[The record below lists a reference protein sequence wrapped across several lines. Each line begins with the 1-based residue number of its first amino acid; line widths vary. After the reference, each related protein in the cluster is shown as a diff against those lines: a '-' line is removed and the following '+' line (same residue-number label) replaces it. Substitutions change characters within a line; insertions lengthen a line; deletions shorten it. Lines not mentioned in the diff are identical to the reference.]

1 MISQNVTSNPA
12 WHLLCQVVFPSKTG
26 VIDIII
32 WRLVL
37 FEDFGAKATGSY
49 VDLRGCNS
57 GAKSGIELIKGSKD
71 VASLLFCTRKK
82 FFGWGVLIFCEWCQ
96 NCRTFRTPWRTSPGL
111 GPKPSDGSISL
122 KFLLETRLQSELF
135 NTLDDLLGYRV
146 EKVWCKVI
154 KIFE

>member
-1 MISQNVTSNPA
+1 
-12 WHLLCQVVFPSKTG
+12 

-82 FFGWGVLIFCEWCQ
+82 FFGWGVLIFCE
-96 NCRTFRTPWRTSPGL
+96 
-111 GPKPSDGSISL
+111 
-122 KFLLETRLQSELF
+122 
-135 NTLDDLLGYRV
+135 
-146 EKVWCKVI
+146 
-154 KIFE
+154 